1 MGQAALGSLPLSC
14 FCPFI
19 ITARG
24 CLPEEERLLPCR
36 AEPHADQ
43 DSSCRLQ
50 ITAMIIMLC
59 GVLFFGI
66 LIGSLG
72 EIVSTASHNARR
84 AQLFR

>member
-50 ITAMIIMLC
+50 ITAMIIML
-59 GVLFFGI
+59 FFGI